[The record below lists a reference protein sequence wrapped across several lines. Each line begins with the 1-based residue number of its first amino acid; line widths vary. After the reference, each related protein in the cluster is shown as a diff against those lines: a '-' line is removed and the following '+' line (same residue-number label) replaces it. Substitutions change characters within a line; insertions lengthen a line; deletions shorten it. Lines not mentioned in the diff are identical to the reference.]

1 MAIRR
6 SQIVVGSLRCYFVIM
21 QPEFN
26 ITWVGHATTLV
37 EVDGF
42 QLITD
47 PILTS
52 RVAHLRRRVEL
63 GDIPP
68 LEAVLISHL
77 HMDHLHLRSL
87 KQVAAG
93 TQLVCPSGAA
103 SLMRSLRAAAV
114 VEVVAGDVLTLRPEG
129 RTPAITATVVPADH
143 SNQRG
148 PHSRLVAEPVGYVIR
163 CGDRSVYFA
172 GDTDLFDGMAQLG
185 PIDVALIPIWGWGP
199 TLGERH
205 LNPRSAAA
213 AVQVINPRRVVPI
226 HWGTYSPIRPR
237 PGSPTWL
244 ENPLGEF
251 ERELAAVE
259 LGDRLVALRP
269 GGHMHTVSSLQ

>member
-1 MAIRR
+1 
-6 SQIVVGSLRCYFVIM
+6 M
-21 QPEFN
+21 QPE
-26 ITWVGHATTLV
+26 IEIAWVGHATTLIA
-37 EVDGF
+37 VDGF
-42 QLITD
+42 RLITD

-52 RVAHLRRRVEL
+52 RVAHLRRRVEP

-68 LEAVLISHL
+68 VDAVLISHL

-87 KQVAAG
+87 KLVAAG
-93 TQLVCPSGAA
+93 TRIVCPSGAA
-103 SLMRSLRAAAV
+103 SLMRSLDAAEV
-114 VEVVAGDVLTLRPEG
+114 VEVVAGDVVTLRPAGE
-129 RTPAITATVVPADH
+129 TPAIIATVVPADH

-163 CGDRSVYFA
+163 CGERSVYFA
-172 GDTDLFDGMAQLG
+172 GDTDLFDDMAHLG

-213 AVQVINPRRVVPI
+213 AVQVINPRHVLPI

-237 PGSPTWL
+237 PGAPAWL
-244 ENPLGEF
+244 ENPLAEF
-251 ERELAAVE
+251 ERELEAIDM
-259 LGDRLVALRP
+259 GDRMVALRP
-269 GGHMHTVSSLQ
+269 GGQMQTVSSPQ

>member
-1 MAIRR
+1 MSSCNAEFDIR
-6 SQIVVGSLRCYFVIM
+6 
-21 QPEFN
+21 
-26 ITWVGHATTLV
+26 WVGHATTLI

-42 QLITD
+42 RLITD

-52 RVAHLRRRVEL
+52 RVAHLRRRVPS

-68 LEAVLISHL
+68 LDAVLISHL

-87 KQVAAG
+87 KLVAAG
-93 TQLVCPSGAA
+93 TRIVCPAGAS
-103 SLMRSLRAAAV
+103 SLMRSLDATEV
-114 VEVVAGDVLTLRPEG
+114 VEVVAGDVVTLRPE
-129 RTPAITATVVPADH
+129 RSTPAITATVVPADH

-163 CGDRSVYFA
+163 AASRSVYFA
-172 GDTDLFDGMAQLG
+172 GDTDLFDDMAHLG

-213 AVQVINPRRVVPI
+213 AVQAISPRRVVPI

-237 PGSPTWL
+237 PGSPAWL
-244 ENPLGEF
+244 ENPLAEF
-251 ERELAAVE
+251 ERELEALD
-259 LGDRLVALRP
+259 LGDRMVALRP
-269 GGHMHTVSSLQ
+269 GGQMQTVSSLQ